1 MDPWA
6 SPSPWAEEVSAESS
20 AADVPSASGQA
31 EPASTTAA
39 TSSSPIKLKLDNVDH
54 DPWATSSTIAADARK
69 PSTSEPEG
77 MSTST
82 HESSPA
88 AHKPASSPVVNS
100 NASSGETW
108 VDEGASAWGGAP
120 PEPRSVSSG
129 LTASD
134 ATLPQTSRPASPA
147 RSGSALGADGTGGSV
162 AASWE
167 AGASI
172 PDTGGWGGE
181 SADPWGADTSQAPA
195 TSWHANA
202 NSEAS
207 PNPSPA
213 PSPKNEQSHPAAA
226 EQTSN
231 DVNDQES
238 VRQEATSS
246 AAQPISSRMAAAF
259 SSWRRPNN
267 SNTSSIQAAEPSVT
281 IPASKQASSST
292 ADVTA
297 PSNSAKPAE
306 PAKVA
311 QQSQGPGWAHVSKK
325 SEAGIAARFSGL
337 FSGTTGAL
345 GATPKVESAAEED
358 EEAQHVDKPYEDR
371 SVPPTATVDIFGDS
385 KDTPGTQ
392 PAPATTATAGIARW
406 LRWGRKE
413 GKPPPEGMTA
423 DDLEWLESLPPAPQ
437 SSVTGVKTADGADD
451 LESWLGDA
459 MASRAAAS
467 AARRPLNAQPLTS
480 GSTFRIET
488 AARGGNAPLKSSPH
502 SRASPQLA
510 PPPRLAGPPAAAPR
524 WQQSGVRYSIDDSGG
539 EEDDYQPPRRSNS
552 LVGSTAR
559 GAPGMAATQS
569 AGKQRQVKSSAGSNS
584 TSRTG
589 DSNDLLGDFDTSWEV
604 TAPSGNS
611 RPEDKTPNTPGSADL
626 SGSLLSDRDRSAT
639 KATIG
644 SGRGRGR
651 YAQRITGLAGS
662 RKSVNDRRYLD
673 SDEEDYEPETNV
685 DAQQRKVGRYSDDP
699 SAKDDDSWDWATT
712 SSPQPHLW
720 KDTPASPPAPAL
732 PPKLAQP
739 LAFAPASARSSL
751 EASAASSR
759 LATATPPLRSGTPQ
773 STIAR
778 SSTSTPPILAP
789 PPPATS
795 GYATAGGRVGS
806 LLPPPPPPSS
816 RSAQRPAT
824 SQLDLSGFT
833 AAPPSAAPRA
843 QNVAAGFAST
853 QQGRDASQDSKAP
866 GLSQADLSFFDS
878 L

>member
-6 SPSPWAEEVSAESS
+6 SPSPWAEEASVESS
-20 AADVPSASGQA
+20 AADIPSVPGQT

-39 TSSSPIKLKLDNVDH
+39 PSSSPIKLKLDNVEH
-54 DPWATSSTIAADARK
+54 DPWATSSSSTIAADAREA
-69 PSTSEPEG
+69 STSKAEE

-82 HESSPA
+82 HESSPTSY
-88 AHKPASSPVVNS
+88 KPAASPVVNS

-129 LTASD
+129 ITASD
-134 ATLPQTSRPASPA
+134 ASLSQTSRPASPA
-147 RSGSALGADGTGGSV
+147 RSGSALGADGAGGSG
-162 AASWE
+162 ATAWE

-181 SADPWGADTSQAPA
+181 SADPWGANSSQAQA
-195 TSWHANA
+195 TSWHAKA

-207 PNPSPA
+207 PIPSPA
-213 PSPKNEQSHPAAA
+213 PSPKNEQSQPADA

-231 DVNDQES
+231 DGNDSES
-238 VRQEATSS
+238 VRQEPTSS

-267 SNTSSIQAAEPSVT
+267 SNTSSIQAAEPSAN
-281 IPASKQASSST
+281 ISSSRQASSST
-292 ADVTA
+292 AAVTA

-306 PAKVA
+306 PAKIA
-311 QQSQGPGWAHVSKK
+311 HQSQGPGWAHVSKK
-325 SEAGIAARFSGL
+325 SEAGLAARFSGL

-371 SVPPTATVDIFGDS
+371 SVPPTATVDLFGDS
-385 KDTPGTQ
+385 KDTQ

-437 SSVTGVKTADGADD
+437 STVTGAKAVDGADD

-467 AARRPLNAQPLTS
+467 AAHRPLNAQPLTS

-488 AARGGNAPLKSSPH
+488 AGRGGNAPLESSPQ

-569 AGKQRQVKSSAGSNS
+569 AGKQRQVKSSAGSHS

-604 TAPSGNS
+604 TAPADNS

-626 SGSLLSDRDRSAT
+626 SGSLLSERDRSAT
-639 KATIG
+639 RATIG

-651 YAQRITGLAGS
+651 YAQRSTGLAGS

-673 SDEEDYEPETNV
+673 SDEEEYEPGTNV

-699 SAKDDDSWDWATT
+699 SARDDDSWDWATT

-720 KDTPASPPAPAL
+720 KDAPASPPAPAL
-732 PPKLAQP
+732 PPKLARP
-739 LAFAPASARSSL
+739 LAFASAPARSSL

-795 GYATAGGRVGS
+795 GYTTASGRVGS

-816 RSAQRPAT
+816 RSAQQPAT
-824 SQLDLSGFT
+824 NQLDLSGFG
-833 AAPPSAAPRA
+833 AAPPSAAPRT
-843 QNVAAGFAST
+843 QNDAAGPAST
-853 QQGRDASQDSKAP
+853 QQGRDASQGPKAQ